1 MGVAVDAEMAA
12 RNGGGDEEPQE
23 GDPRIRLGIVCT
35 GQLVKT
41 EGTVNLCPPEDIE
54 T

>member
-1 MGVAVDAEMAA
+1 MEGE
-12 RNGGGDEEPQE
+12 DEQPQE
-23 GDPRIRLGIVCT
+23 GDPRIRIGIVFT

-41 EGTVNLCPPEDIE
+41 ESTVNLCPPEDIM